1 MELEDY
7 LQSHLYRPGPVL
19 LQEDHAEVRAA
30 QISRREAELGP
41 VEEIKDLCTELDSH
55 LLSYRRVLKDGDI
68 LAPERLNAGVGDARR
83 ISEEEGRRRTPSGR
97 VQVNIPPRVEAAA
110 ARRIA

>member
-68 LAPERLNAGVGDARR
+68 LARSGSMRASEMRGAFPKRKGAG
-83 ISEEEGRRRTPSGR
+83 EL
-97 VQVNIPPRVEAAA
+97 QAAEFK
-110 ARRIA
+110 